1 MFQGQHLRKLWT
13 WCWWHSTLT
22 QWKKSVQAPGT
33 PRCSS
38 HMVLVL
44 CVMLQ
49 SRSVMVYC
57 KGKLAIWINMA
68 IVWAALLF
76 EWVLQQIVSAH
87 CWRLAQESILEIC
100 TNKSS
105 QNCKN
110 ISFFSYRA
118 STLRAFYTEIS
129 SESVMQPD
137 LYVCLQFIV
146 RIVCVL
152 DWALFDFPMICIN
165 GLVFPCK
172 SVYFQTR
179 FISILAHSHRCL
191 LQIKSGD

>member
-22 QWKKSVQAPGT
+22 QWKKSMQAPRT

-68 IVWAALLF
+68 IVWGALLF
-76 EWVLQQIVSAH
+76 EWVLQQIVFAH

-100 TNKSS
+100 TNKSN
-105 QNCKN
+105 QNCKK
-110 ISFFSYRA
+110 IRFFSYKA
-118 STLRAFYTEIS
+118 GTVRAFYTEIL

-146 RIVCVL
+146 RIICVL
-152 DWALFDFPMICIN
+152 DWALSDFPVICIN

-179 FISILAHSHRCL
+179 FISILAHFHICL
-191 LQIKSGD
+191 L